1 MKQKRNYIG
10 PYIETKWEDDWIIG
24 IIHTGKPGSPG
35 YEAIEMVRIR
45 SGAFSDTPTQE
56 DPVFQY
62 LLAIMKH
69 VLAEFFKSEGVDLAG
84 WEMAPNKP
92 EERN

>member
-1 MKQKRNYIG
+1 
-10 PYIETKWEDDWIIG
+10 
-24 IIHTGKPGSPG
+24 
-35 YEAIEMVRIR
+35 MVRIR